1 MISFALWLLS
11 IDVLF
16 VELLGQVAEGLT
28 VLAHLQL
35 IDHLQDVI
43 FLLLLA
49 AFLRI
54 ILSR

>member
-1 MISFALWLLS
+1 MISFALWLLC

-54 ILSR
+54 VLSR